1 MESPGARK
9 ISTNG
14 WRIPHGPAEKFDAS
28 QDLLSWMSEQFRQ
41 FGDIYKASI
50 FGSNV
55 YVVTDPQSAFHVLR
69 DNWQNYKKGQAIKRI
84 GLLLGN
90 GLMVSEGEFWKSQR
104 RRIQPAFHDAA
115 VARLT
120 NVITSAN
127 KSLLGKWRQ
136 VARDG
141 HTVNIT
147 RDISLMI
154 LEVTLVSI
162 FGDDYEQVASPFS
175 ILSTGSGRDLQFAQ
189 EFRLL
194 GKIVAQLANQRRK
207 ENRVSADIL
216 GMLMEARDRDS
227 GQTMPDRQL
236 VSEIMTLIVAGHETT
251 ASTLNWTWYLLS
263 ENPAAEQKL
272 SREVGNFRGTGVLE
286 ISDLPKFAYTGQV
299 IEGAMR
305 LYPPGWLMTRKALK
319 DDQLGDY
326 FVPAGTEIYISPYL
340 IQRHPGFW
348 RAPDSFDPDRF
359 GPEQAR
365 DRQAAA
371 MLPFSA
377 GPRKCI
383 GELMARIEMQ
393 IHLLTIAQSLSLRCL
408 PGTMVELE
416 LGVNLRSKHDFVM
429 TPRSRT
435 ECAFA

>member
-1 MESPGARK
+1 
-9 ISTNG
+9 
-14 WRIPHGPAEKFDAS
+14 
-28 QDLLSWMSEQFRQ
+28 MSDHFKQ
-41 FGDIYKASI
+41 FGNIYKASI

-55 YVVTDPQSAFHVLR
+55 YVVSDPQYAYYVLR

-104 RRIQPAFHDAA
+104 RMIQPAFHEAA
-115 VARLT
+115 VAGLT
-120 NVITSAN
+120 NVITTAN
-127 KSLLGKWRQ
+127 KNLLGKWRQ
-136 VARDG
+136 AARERR
-141 HTVNIT
+141 TVNIT
-147 RDISLMI
+147 RDISLMV

-162 FGDDYEQVASPFS
+162 FGDDYEQAATPFS
-175 ILSTGSGRDLQFAQ
+175 ILSTESARDLQFAQ
-189 EFRLL
+189 EFRSL
-194 GKIVAQLANQRRK
+194 GKIVGQIADQRRS

-216 GMLMEARDRDS
+216 GMLMETRDRDS
-227 GQTMPDRQL
+227 GQNMTDRQL

-263 ENPAAEQKL
+263 ENPEAEEKL
-272 SREVGNFRGTGVLE
+272 SRVLG
-286 ISDLPKFAYTGQV
+286 SYACQV
-299 IEGAMR
+299 IEEAMR

-340 IQRHPGFW
+340 IQRHPDFW
-348 RAPDSFDPDRF
+348 EVPDSFNPDRF

-365 DRQAAA
+365 DRHASA
-371 MLPFSA
+371 MFPFSA

-383 GELMARIEMQ
+383 GELLARIEMQ
-393 IHLLTIAQSLSLRCL
+393 IHLLTIAPSLRLRCI
-408 PGTMVELE
+408 PGTTVELE

-429 TPRSRT
+429 APEIKKQLARH
-435 ECAFA
+435 ALA